1 MPGWH
6 LVRGEDRLELVGEL
20 GFADAPAIWRAMG
33 DATAGLGPPR
43 DAAPG
48 VQRVGVQR
56 VGVQRVGV
64 QRVGVQRVEGAAR
77 GDAGDAARG
86 DAARGD
92 AARGDAGD
100 AARGD
105 APRGDAPRGAEP
117 ALVIDLG
124 RATRLDGAIV
134 ALVAAQRARLLAR
147 GVRCHIIAGSE
158 QQRALVHLYRGDELP
173 RAAEIRRG
181 EHGIARLGGAID
193 HALAQVHEVVAF
205 IGELL
210 GAIPAIV
217 RRPDRLSWRD
227 LPGLIARAGTDG
239 IPIVLVLNFLIGF
252 VMAYQAAR
260 QLAMFGANIYAADL
274 VGLSV
279 PRELAPLMTAIIIV
293 GRSGAAYA
301 AEIGTMRVSDEI
313 DALRTMGFAPV
324 PYLVV
329 PRILALVVVA
339 PLLTLLGDVV
349 GVVGGII
356 VGQASLGITP
366 AGFLAELRT
375 AVEASDVWTGLCKSV
390 AFGAAIG
397 LIGCQHGLATR
408 GAASGVGRGTTR
420 TVVSCLF
427 TIVIIDTLFTM
438 VFRRFG
444 V

>member
-6 LVRGEDRLELVGEL
+6 LVRGEGRLELVGEL
-20 GFADAPAIWRAMG
+20 GFADAPAIWCAMG

-43 DAAPG
+43 AAAPG
-48 VQRVGVQR
+48 SEPALV
-56 VGVQRVGV
+56 
-64 QRVGVQRVEGAAR
+64 
-77 GDAGDAARG
+77 
-86 DAARGD
+86 
-92 AARGDAGD
+92 
-100 AARGD
+100 
-105 APRGDAPRGAEP
+105 P

-147 GVRCHIIAGSE
+147 GVRCSITAGSE
-158 QQRALVHLYRGDELP
+158 RQRALVHLYRGDELP
-173 RAAEIRRG
+173 RAAEIRRRD
-181 EHGIARLGGAID
+181 HGIARLGGAVD
-193 HALAQVHEVVAF
+193 HALAQARAVVAF

-210 GAIPAIV
+210 GAIPAIL

-227 LPGLIARAGTDG
+227 LPGLIVRAGTDG
-239 IPIVLVLNFLIGF
+239 IAIVLVLNFLIGF

-301 AEIGTMRVSDEI
+301 AELGTMRVSDEI

>member
-1 MPGWH
+1 M
-6 LVRGEDRLELVGEL
+6 RGEGRLELVGEL
-20 GFADAPAIWRAMG
+20 GFADAPAIWRAMS

-48 VQRVGVQR
+48 
-56 VGVQRVGV
+56 
-64 QRVGVQRVEGAAR
+64 
-77 GDAGDAARG
+77 
-86 DAARGD
+86 
-92 AARGDAGD
+92 
-100 AARGD
+100 
-105 APRGDAPRGAEP
+105 APGAEP

-124 RATRLDGAIV
+124 GATRIDGAIV
-134 ALVAAQRARLLAR
+134 ALVAEQRARLLAR
-147 GVRCHIIAGSE
+147 GVRCDITAGSE
-158 QQRALVHLYRGDELP
+158 QQRALVHLYRGDEPP
-173 RAAEIRRG
+173 RPVEIPHR
-181 EHGIARLGGAID
+181 EHGIARLGGAVE
-193 HALAQVHEVVAF
+193 HALAQARDVVAF
-205 IGELL
+205 LGEML
-210 GAIPAIV
+210 GAIAAIV

-227 LPGLIARAGTDG
+227 LPGLIIRAGTDG
-239 IPIVLVLNFLIGF
+239 IPIVLVLNFLIGL
-252 VMAYQAAR
+252 VMAYQTAR
-260 QLAMFGANIYAADL
+260 QLALFGANIYAADI

-279 PRELAPLMTAIIIV
+279 PRELAPLMTAIIII

-301 AEIGTMRVSDEI
+301 AELGTMRVSDEI

-329 PRILALVVVA
+329 PRILALVVVT
-339 PLLTLLGDVV
+339 PVLTLIGDVV
-349 GVVGGII
+349 GVIGGVV

>member
-1 MPGWH
+1 M
-6 LVRGEDRLELVGEL
+6 RGEGRLELVGEL
-20 GFADAPAIWRAMG
+20 GFADAPAVWRAMS

-48 VQRVGVQR
+48 SG
-56 VGVQRVGV
+56 
-64 QRVGVQRVEGAAR
+64 
-77 GDAGDAARG
+77 
-86 DAARGD
+86 
-92 AARGDAGD
+92 
-100 AARGD
+100 
-105 APRGDAPRGAEP
+105 P

-124 RATRLDGAIV
+124 GATRLDGAIV

-147 GVRCHIIAGSE
+147 GVRCDITAGSE

-173 RAAEIRRG
+173 RPAEIRTRERG
-181 EHGIARLGGAID
+181 IGRLGAAVE
-193 HALAQVHEVVAF
+193 HALAQAREVVAF
-205 IGELL
+205 LGEIL
-210 GAIPAIV
+210 GAIAAIL

-227 LPGLIARAGTDG
+227 LPGLIVRAGTDG
-239 IPIVLVLNFLIGF
+239 IPIVLVLNFLVGF

-260 QLAMFGANIYAADL
+260 QLALFGANIYAADL

-301 AEIGTMRVSDEI
+301 AELGTMRVSDEI

-329 PRILALVVVA
+329 PRIVALVVVS
-339 PLLTLLGDVV
+339 PVLTLLGDVIGV
-349 GVVGGII
+349 IGGVV

-390 AFGAAIG
+390 AFGAAIA
-397 LIGCQHGLATR
+397 LIACQHGLATR

-427 TIVIIDTLFTM
+427 TIVVIDTLFTM
-438 VFRRFG
+438 VFRRLG

>member
-6 LVRGEDRLELVGEL
+6 LVRGEGRLELVGEL

-43 DAAPG
+43 DAAA
-48 VQRVGVQR
+48 R
-56 VGVQRVGV
+56 
-64 QRVGVQRVEGAAR
+64 EGAAR
-77 GDAGDAARG
+77 EGAAREG
-86 DAARGD
+86 AAREG
-92 AARGDAGD
+92 AAREG
-100 AARGD
+100 AARE
-105 APRGDAPRGAEP
+105 GAAREGAAREGAAREGAAREGTARDVEP
-117 ALVIDLG
+117 VLVIDLS

-134 ALVAAQRARLLAR
+134 ALVAAQRARLHAR
-147 GVRCHIIAGSE
+147 GVRCSITAGSE

-173 RAAEIRRG
+173 RAAEIRRR

-193 HALAQVHEVVAF
+193 HALAQAREVVAF

-217 RRPDRLSWRD
+217 RRPERLSWRD
-227 LPGLIARAGTDG
+227 LPGLIVRAGTDG

-260 QLAMFGANIYAADL
+260 QLALFGANVYAADL

-301 AEIGTMRVSDEI
+301 AELGTMRVSDEI

-339 PLLTLLGDVV
+339 PVLTLLGDVV
-349 GVVGGII
+349 GVVGGVV